1 MPVLRLLDSSVR
13 HLELGSST
21 DVGRGDLLGGS
32 DFVSRRQAVIVITES
47 GGVEVRSLGSNP
59 TGIRFD
65 ANAPWSW
72 LSKGQ
77 VAAAHPPPLQLC
89 LDKKHPSTTLLSL
102 EPAEEAAAEPSSAP
116 SSESAGSGVRIT
128 STRSRDE
135 RDAEARRN
143 AIDLEAIED
152 APAPP
157 PSAEPAGKRV
167 KTERGHR
174 GDASGP
180 PAAPPQTAPL
190 PTPLRTQRPAR
201 DRADADFELLESTGL
216 LSFGGAGLG
225 LGGTGL
231 GLGGTGLGYGGRGLG
246 LGGRGLGVPPAAA
259 RAAGT
264 AAAAASARA
273 ASKPPA
279 RTAVPSGAADATA
292 KAGAALA
299 SGAPLASAAHLPGI
313 SVAPLSTHAAARAA
327 VASRAARAAAICD
340 VRQDGLHRLLD
351 LQLPLRAG
359 GPLQTVPTGW
369 LH

>member
-1 MPVLRLLDSSVR
+1 MPVALRLPESSVR

-21 DVGRGDLLGGS
+21 DVGRGDLS
-32 DFVSRRQAVIVITES
+32 TCTNVFVSRRQAVIVITES

-89 LDKKHPSTTLLSL
+89 LDKKHPSATLLTL
-102 EPAEEAAAEPSSAP
+102 EHGELAAGEPAAEEAAAEPSSAP
-116 SSESAGSGVRIT
+116 SSESAGSDVHIT

-143 AIDLEAIED
+143 TIDLEAIED

-167 KTERGHR
+167 KTERGH
-174 GDASGP
+174 GGGVGGP

-190 PTPLRTQRPAR
+190 PTALPKQRPAR
-201 DRADADFELLESTGL
+201 DRADAVQVDADFELLESAGL
-216 LSFGGAGLG
+216 VSFGGR
-225 LGGTGL
+225 GL

-246 LGGRGLGVPPAAA
+246 GGGRGLGVPPAAA

-264 AAAAASARA
+264 AAGHATAAAPAARA
-273 ASKPPA
+273 TPQRAEVA
-279 RTAVPSGAADATA
+279 RLAEAPIALDDSDETDEDDADEEQQQRQLREAMERRA
-292 KAGAALA
+292 Q
-299 SGAPLASAAHLPGI
+299 
-313 SVAPLSTHAAARAA
+313 AAARTRSGLYAPTPQ
-327 VASRAARAAAICD
+327 RPQCRFDGARY
-340 VRQDGLHRLLD
+340 
-351 LQLPLRAG
+351 P
-359 GPLQTVPTGW
+359 
-369 LH
+369 